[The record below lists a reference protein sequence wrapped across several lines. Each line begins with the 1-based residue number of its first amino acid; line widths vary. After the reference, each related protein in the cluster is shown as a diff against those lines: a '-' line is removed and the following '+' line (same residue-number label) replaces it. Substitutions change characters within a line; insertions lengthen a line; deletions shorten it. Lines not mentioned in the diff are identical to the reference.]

1 MGNIKKPTAYLQPVR
16 FFSDYINFLFHYSIP
31 QGISDTV
38 LVTHCVFYSSHA
50 PIAPAFAQTRL
61 FEAQTCARC
70 RCSRARHYEN
80 FAIVTSNLYPDIAF
94 AVLRNLILFIF
105 QTFQFCTQAF
115 QFGILIFQYILPF

>member
-1 MGNIKKPTAYLQPVR
+1 M
-16 FFSDYINFLFHYSIP
+16 YITYSIP

-38 LVTHCVFYSSHA
+38 LVTRCVSYSSHA
-50 PIAPAFAQTRL
+50 PIAPAFAQTHL

-94 AVLRNLILFIF
+94 AALSNLILFIF

-115 QFGILIFQYILPF
+115 QFGVFLL

>member
-1 MGNIKKPTAYLQPVR
+1 MFPICR
-16 FFSDYINFLFHYSIP
+16 FVSMLSNRIILCITYSIP

-38 LVTHCVFYSSHA
+38 LVTRCIFYSSHA

-94 AVLRNLILFIF
+94 AALSNLILFIF